1 MYIEARFLL
10 AFMAQFPTAEQLTSR
25 AALCPGNHESAGQR
39 LRDATRQGSP
49 WLRRMDCQCVW
60 AAARTKNTYLSSQFR
75 RLAARRGKKRAIIAV
90 AHPLIVI
97 GYRLQ
102 KNQSNYDD
110 LGGN

>member
-75 RLAARRGKKRAIIAV
+75 RLAARRGKKRAIPV